1 METSM
6 GKRKRESRVQFPVQH
21 TGTILNYSNHKL
33 GPIISFLETLHNF
46 IPLAFTFLLKIL
58 SF

>member
-1 METSM
+1 M

-33 GPIISFLETLHNF
+33 GPIISYLEMLHNF
-46 IPLAFTFLLKIL
+46 IPLAFTFFLQIL